1 MLPASSCL
9 PAADP
14 SSDYQKTPC
23 LEAAERA
30 VKLVGVAVQSSYESI
45 RSPKSP
51 RTAETARGMRQ
62 WCVCCCV
69 RVVMSGGRKERV
81 AHTTF
86 TVSVYII
93 CLLLTLPS
101 RQQNESTMT
110 IKQYQ
115 FRAPIHSRVPPCWTL
130 SISYYVQQ
138 DCWYVPVPPYTL
150 STSRLARSEI
160 QPCWSSRIGQIHPT
174 LYVVAP

>member
-1 MLPASSCL
+1 MITYGRSKYCMLPASSRL

-30 VKLVGVAVQSSYESI
+30 VKLVGVAVQSSYEFL

-62 WCVCCCV
+62 WCICCCV
-69 RVVMSGGRKERV
+69 CVVMSGGRKERV

-86 TVSVYII
+86 TVSVYLI
-93 CLLLTLPS
+93 CLLLTLLS
-101 RQQNESTMT
+101 RQQNESTT
-110 IKQYQ
+110 ATKQYQ
-115 FRAPIHSRVPPCWTL
+115 FRAPAHNADSFKSPAMLDPLHLLR
-130 SISYYVQQ
+130 
-138 DCWYVPVPPYTL
+138 
-150 STSRLARSEI
+150 STRLLARV
-160 QPCWSSRIGQIHPT
+160 GTTIHT
-174 LYVVAP
+174 LHV

>member
-1 MLPASSCL
+1 MLPASSRL

-14 SSDYQKTPC
+14 SLDYQKTPC

-30 VKLVGVAVQSSYESI
+30 VKLVDVAAQSSYESI

-93 CLLLTLPS
+93 CLLLNIPS
-101 RQQNESTMT
+101 RQQNESSTT

-115 FRAPIHSRVPPCWTL
+115 SHAPSRNVDSLQSPAMSDPLRLLQHTTRL
-130 SISYYVQQ
+130 SVCVGTTI
-138 DCWYVPVPPYTL
+138 
-150 STSRLARSEI
+150 RS
-160 QPCWSSRIGQIHPT
+160 
-174 LYVVAP
+174 LYV